1 MAALVGMQPLVDL
14 RTAGPVMMPWSTALF
29 QCGSFSFAGEKA
41 GWARWARWAPPRR
54 ARLVRCT
61 ATHSTALH
69 VDAQEWSPWSG
80 PVTAYAHKLW
90 SCCGPL
96 CLWVS
101 GPLGPLVLADRYGGE
116 ATRGRKKAGAPH
128 GASCSVHVSLKLRA
142 SPDAASVAAIC
153 S

>member
-1 MAALVGMQPLVDL
+1 MAALVGMAPLVDL
-14 RTAGPVMMPWSTALF
+14 CTAGPVMMPWSTALF

-61 ATHSTALH
+61 ATHTQHSTACGRTRMG
-69 VDAQEWSPWSG
+69 SS
-80 PVTAYAHKLW
+80 VTAYMHTNFGAVVDLFVWEQGKLARRME
-90 SCCGPL
+90 P
-96 CLWVS
+96 
-101 GPLGPLVLADRYGGE
+101 PA
-116 ATRGRKKAGAPH
+116 
-128 GASCSVHVSLKLRA
+128 ASTFPWKLRA